1 MKVLFFG
8 CGYCALASARAIR
21 ARHPDAALVGTSRS
35 VPGAMALVEQGID
48 GLVFDDLATDPG
60 LIARHADVTHI
71 VHSIP
76 PDAAGDLVLVGLA
89 PFLAAAGRL
98 KWIGYYST
106 IGVYGGENGEWVDE
120 QTPPRPRNARTE
132 RRVLAEVAWR
142 DFGADRQIPVA
153 VLRLAGIY
161 GPGRSAFDKLADGS
175 AHRIVKPGQVFNRIH
190 VADIATIT
198 ALAAE
203 RELDGVYNIADDEP
217 APPQDVIT
225 FAAGLMGV
233 QPPPETPF
241 DEALLTPMQRSFY
254 AESRRV
260 SNRAIKQALGLAL
273 HYPDYRG
280 GLAAIR
286 QPG

>member
-1 MKVLFFG
+1 MKVLFLG
-8 CGYCALASARAIR
+8 CGYSSLASARVLR
-21 ARHPDAALVGTSRS
+21 ARHPDAVLLGTSRS
-35 VPGAMALVEQGID
+35 PEGAAALAAQGIE

-60 LIARHADVTHI
+60 LAARHADVTHI

-76 PDAAGDLVLVGLA
+76 PDAAGDPVLVGLA
-89 PFLAAAGRL
+89 PFLAAAGSL

-132 RRVLAEVAWR
+132 RRVLAEAAWR

-175 AHRIVKPGQVFNRIH
+175 AHRIVKSGQVFNRIH

-241 DEALLTPMQRSFY
+241 DEAVLTPMQRSFY